1 MFWNFKLRNKMLGNI
16 HKNNRHPFP
25 TISFILWSNIF
36 KCFTIVDRKIL
47 EFCLSTDWKGNKY
60 IGVIGKRGNEN
71 NYYSVL
77 LLGVDDGDGGIH
89 FSSNTFLPVQLIITI
104 LIWLWN
110 CIFSYITLFFVII
123 SSRKFSSI
131 HFRGKQMSR
140 FDTIKQLR
148 EK

>member
-1 MFWNFKLRNKMLGNI
+1 MFWNFELRNKMFGNI
-16 HKNNRHPFP
+16 HKNNRHPFS

-36 KCFTIVDRKIL
+36 KCFTSVDRKIL

-71 NYYSVL
+71 NYYSGL
-77 LLGVDDGDGGIH
+77 LLGVDDTGGGIH
-89 FSSNTFLPVQLIITI
+89 FSCNTFLPVELIITI

-123 SSRKFSSI
+123 SSRKFISI
-131 HFRGKQMSR
+131 HFREKQMSR
-140 FDTIKQLR
+140 FDTIKQPR